1 MSSTFLRHNY
11 IIDLPVLKRRTWSY
25 RGGRAPILSYPLYAH
40 RLTIAAH
47 SALSA
52 HLIPTA
58 PNLAYTYTHQMS
70 ISLFLCLS
78 YSIFLFYTPCTPWP
92 RSSSFIDPFVCA
104 SSLQIYYAI
113 CMIVLIWWMH
123 VCKYAWQW
131 LYSWAWIC
139 VNLYIVYI
147 IISNINKFTYYLIY

>member
-52 HLIPTA
+52 HLFPQHPTISHLFTLTKCLFHSFYA
-58 PNLAYTYTHQMS
+58 FPILLSFS
-70 ISLFLCLS
+70 ILHVPRDHDLPLLS
-78 YSIFLFYTPCTPWP
+78 IL
-92 RSSSFIDPFVCA
+92 SSALHHYRFTMLYV
-104 SSLQIYYAI
+104 
-113 CMIVLIWWMH
+113 
-123 VCKYAWQW
+123 W
-131 LYSWAWIC
+131 LY
-139 VNLYIVYI
+139 LYDECTYVSTHDNDYI
-147 IISNINKFTYYLIY
+147 LVLNMCKFIYSVL